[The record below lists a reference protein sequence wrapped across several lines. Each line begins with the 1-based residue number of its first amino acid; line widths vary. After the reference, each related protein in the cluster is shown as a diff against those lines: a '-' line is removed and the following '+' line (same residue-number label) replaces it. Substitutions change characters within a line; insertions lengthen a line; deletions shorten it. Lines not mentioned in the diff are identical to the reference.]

1 MHELLHVMGF
11 VHEMQR
17 PDRNQYVEINFK
29 EIPNTYENRKIIE
42 ENFDIIPNSVTLSP
56 YDYASI
62 MHDGKKWITVKKTG
76 AVIWDPQNNGY
87 GLSELDLKHVNEL
100 YNCSMNGEHMN
111 EA

>member
-1 MHELLHVMGF
+1 MHEL
-11 VHEMQR
+11 QR
-17 PDRNQYVEINFK
+17 PDRNQYVEIN
-29 EIPNTYENRKIIE
+29 YEELLKTFDQKKIE

-62 MHDGKKWITVKKTG
+62 MHSGKRFINVKRAG